1 MYNRWGQAFAL
12 LSLIALT
19 SCGEKAPES
28 TSEQSTFEVLAI
40 EVTKTSLSSEGSDVN
55 WKSLNNSLILSL
67 SACIRD
73 NAVAASVVGEGF
85 EITTPTGIKRE
96 VSDSNGCLNWSES
109 FKFSPTLSEGYY
121 QFPVTIAGI
130 GHYKGVRTIELA
142 VGPTVESGDKVFDL
156 RYQKL
161 GYPLLTFAELKE
173 TRELKARPQNNINLD
188 FSSVALNLANYE
200 AHSDRSVYKYQ
211 LEAKVDLLKENL
223 DQVGQ
228 RKSLDTGL
236 FKATLNLI
244 EVERQDSKRL
254 LATSETSVKLV
265 KGLISK
271 EISFSLPRSIRPS
284 ESSTLEVYLTL
295 TPINGPASLSALS
308 GKLTMNFLQG
318 SLAGTWDRIAEI
330 DSYNWSSIE
339 ETQDVKEDQQL
350 EGEEQIAT
358 VMANELS
365 IDTMTFTYGAHDSAD
380 YNTNA
385 RKTLHSKVGFCLID
399 PHNPSGSSSL
409 TQTLFNVE
417 IISEEKESVVK
428 KAGLRLD
435 QGGCAEINLPI
446 TYSKFG
452 CEKYLNYQVVATAS
466 EGNLAGLGAKA
477 SIALNPWNSS
487 DFGHHLERNIPAPLS
502 CENPARIHLG
512 AVDYKYEGLDYDSFK
527 INKYLHLS
535 LHKLYQF
542 NFRPMLERFSSTN
555 QEKTESLTF
564 GALKIKAL
572 IFSPLKDG
580 LDYFNPNLED
590 FKFLSATE
598 KTIKISASSEATD
611 ILSFPF
617 YASET
622 HLLGLKNLLLIRA
635 SWTPEGQDS
644 ESEVQSVVM
653 AMPFYPAKP
662 QMTGHPVVIEEVPN
676 KAFKRTDINTI
687 IAESTKYLPYD
698 SDNFK
703 EEGTSSTIDLFRN
716 NLVKR
721 FQAESITF
729 TFGKLDDLN
738 GLLGSDALT
747 FEQMRLLAS
756 TAGIKPPRVLKR
768 LCKLLAPT
776 ELDQCANR
784 PENYIDTRAITHI
797 NELLS
802 TQKQGEKT
810 YGVARFVSKDLGN
823 IYRGE
828 GYFATWGDRYWSG
841 TGDTVSTT
849 RKIGADSMIGP
860 PPFLVSLSGGISKA
874 WESFSTT
881 QEGKMQ
887 AAFDRNFTQRT
898 KVNLDYNKLELEFLA
913 NVTNC
918 FVASSLR
925 GERRMLHICEEK
937 PRLKKMSEEWYFI
950 GPSVDKNHGIL
961 ADNQTLKDQELSQI
975 IRGRANY
982 NRLWG
987 NFRKEDVS
995 LVMTQI
1001 KDQVV
1006 SDSFI
1011 EARGNGIEENPFE
1024 HYSDNAFPGAF
1035 TPFEY

>member
-1 MYNRWGQAFAL
+1 MYSRQGLAFAL
-12 LSLIALT
+12 FSLIMLT

-28 TSEQSTFEVLAI
+28 TSEQSTFEVLAV
-40 EVTKTSLSSEGSDVN
+40 EATKTSLSSEGSDVN
-55 WKSLNNSLILSL
+55 WKSLSNSLIINL

-85 EITTPTGIKRE
+85 EISTPTGTKRE

-109 FKFSPTLSEGYY
+109 FSFSPTMSESYY
-121 QFPVTIAGI
+121 QFPVTITGI

-142 VGPTVESGDKVFDL
+142 IGPTVESADKVFDL

-161 GYPLLTFAELKE
+161 GYPLYSFEELSDVK
-173 TRELKARPQNNINLD
+173 ELKARPLNNMNID
-188 FSSVALNLANYE
+188 FAAVSLSLADYQ
-200 AHSDRSVYKYQ
+200 AGADTSIYKYQ
-211 LEAKVDLLKENL
+211 FEAKIDLLKENL

-228 RKSLDTGL
+228 RKTLETGL
-236 FKATLNLI
+236 FKARLELV
-244 EVERQDSKRL
+244 EVQAQAQRRL
-254 LATSETSVKLV
+254 LSSAEAELRLV
-265 KGLISK
+265 KGVISK
-271 EISFSLPRSIRPS
+271 EVIFTLPRNIRPS

-295 TPINGPASLSALS
+295 DPINGPTSISSLS
-308 GKLTMNFLQG
+308 GKLTMNFLKG
-318 SLAGTWDRIAEI
+318 SQSGTWDRIAQI
-330 DSYNWSSIE
+330 DSAEWSVASE
-339 ETQDVKEDQQL
+339 EIKEDRSDL
-350 EGEEQIAT
+350 IEDAGEVQS
-358 VMANELS
+358 ELS
-365 IDTMTFTYGAHDSAD
+365 MENMTFTYGAHDSAD

-385 RKTLHSKVGFCLID
+385 RKTLHSKIGFCLVD
-399 PHNPSGSSSL
+399 PHNPAGSSTL
-409 TQTLFNVE
+409 TQERFNVE
-417 IISEEKESVVK
+417 ILTSDKTIASKKEN
-428 KAGLRLD
+428 LRLD
-435 QGGCAEINLPI
+435 QSGCAEINLPI
-446 TYSKFG
+446 TYSRFG
-452 CEKYLNYQVVATAS
+452 CEKYLDYEVVATAN
-466 EGNLAGLGAKA
+466 EGNIAGLGAKA
-477 SIALNPWNSS
+477 KIALNPWNSS
-487 DFGHHLERNIPAPLS
+487 DFGHHLDRTTPAPLV

-527 INKYLHLS
+527 INKFLHLS

-542 NFRPMLERFSSTN
+542 NFRPMVERFSSTTE
-555 QEKTESLTF
+555 EKTQSLTF
-564 GALKIKAL
+564 GNLKIKAL

-622 HLLGLKNLLLIRA
+622 HLLGLKNLLLIKA
-635 SWTPEGQDS
+635 SWSAEGQEGEGDI
-644 ESEVQSVVM
+644 QSVVM
-653 AMPFYPAKP
+653 AMPFYPSKP
-662 QMTGHPVVIEEVPN
+662 QMTGHPVAIEEMPS
-676 KAFKRTDINTI
+676 KTFKRNDINTI

-698 SDNFK
+698 SDKFK
-703 EEGTSSTIDLFRN
+703 DEVANTTIELFRN

-721 FQAESITF
+721 YQSESVTF
-729 TFGKLDDLN
+729 TFGDLGDLN
-738 GLLGSDALT
+738 SLLGSDRLS
-747 FEQMRLLAS
+747 FEQMRLLSS
-756 TAGIKPPRVLKR
+756 TAGIKPPRVLKH
-768 LCKLLAPT
+768 LCKLLAPQS
-776 ELDQCANR
+776 LGQCQER
-784 PENYIDTRAITHI
+784 PENFVDTKAITHI

-802 TQKQGEKT
+802 TQKQADKT

-849 RKIGADSMIGP
+849 RKIGAESMIGP

-918 FVASSLR
+918 FVASSLT
-925 GERRMLHICEEK
+925 GERRMLHICEER

-950 GPSVDKNHGIL
+950 GPSVEKNHGIL

-1011 EARGNGIEENPFE
+1011 EARGSGTEENPFE